1 MFEDIKNKIQAFFNE
16 KDIDLEVVE
25 KVEEKEEVEQKFEET
40 SLVDG
45 TVVNLEPSVEAPEI
59 ASVLSEGEFLPMPAN
74 SEAELADGR
83 IIVTGEEVGVII
95 EVREAV
101 AEEEAEAPVEE
112 EEAMENEGGSKD
124 VKRVIESI
132 VKESVFATS
141 EEVKELKETLVE
153 TFKYAEFVTKENA
166 ELKLKFEE
174 LQRETQE
181 KLESFGKQESK
192 EPVKESKN
200 PFGSKGGFIF
210 KK

>member
-1 MFEDIKNKIQAFFNE
+1 MLTDIKNKIQAFFNE
-16 KDIDLEVVE
+16 KEIDLEVVE
-25 KVEEKEEVEQKFEET
+25 KAEEKETKQKFEET
-40 SLVDG
+40 TLVDG

-59 ASVLSEGEFLPMPAN
+59 ATVLADGEFLPMPAN
-74 SEAELADGR
+74 SEAELEDGR

-101 AEEEAEAPVEE
+101 EEAEEEAPVEE
-112 EEAMENEGGSKD
+112 EEAMEEEKSA
-124 VKRVIESI
+124 KRIIESI

-141 EEVKELKETLVE
+141 EEVKELKETLVD

-174 LQRETQE
+174 LQKETQE

>member
-1 MFEDIKNKIQAFFNE
+1 MLTDIKNKIQAFFNE
-16 KDIDLEVVE
+16 KEIDLEVVE
-25 KVEEKEEVEQKFEET
+25 KSEEKETEQKFEET
-40 SLVDG
+40 TLVDG

-59 ASVLSEGEFLPMPAN
+59 ATVLADGEFLPMPAN
-74 SEAELADGR
+74 SEAELEDGR

-101 AEEEAEAPVEE
+101 EEAQEEAPVEE
-112 EEAMENEGGSKD
+112 EEAMEEEKSA
-124 VKRVIESI
+124 KRIIESI

-174 LQRETQE
+174 LQKETQE

-200 PFGSKGGFIF
+200 PFGSKSGFIF